1 MAQNPDLYSLIRE
14 FEKAARP
21 SANDPTAP
29 ATVQDIDNLV
39 TQTAVLL
46 KNWFQSSNFPAG
58 HSLHC

>member
-1 MAQNPDLYSLIRE
+1 MPQKTELYSLIRE

-46 KNWFQSSNFPAG
+46 EKLVSM
-58 HSLHC
+58 L

>member
-1 MAQNPDLYSLIRE
+1 MAQNSELYSLIRE

-46 KNWFQSSNFPAG
+46 EKLVSKF
-58 HSLHC
+58 